1 MMVSESEGKSITSRE
16 HEVLDWIASGASIKE
31 ISYAMGISPYTVITH
46 KRNLYLKTGAHS
58 MQQLALFALLHAML
72 PSDT

>member
-1 MMVSESEGKSITSRE
+1 
-16 HEVLDWIASGASIKE
+16 
-31 ISYAMGISPYTVITH
+31 MGISPYTVITH